1 VDLRPFRAVRYTP
14 AAGPMEQLVCPPY
27 DVISAAQERAL
38 LARNANNMVR
48 LELAEVSGDAPP
60 TRYSDAAAAY
70 AAMQADG
77 LLARDEAPAYY
88 LLRQRFSVDGHTHE
102 RWGLL
107 GALKA
112 EELGTGVL
120 PHEDTAPGP
129 KADRLALMEATGANF
144 SPIMLLYR
152 DPSGAVDAARRK
164 AAAGAPLADFTADD
178 GQGYALWRVDDP
190 AALEAIGTALAA
202 QPAYIADGHHRYETA
217 VVYAGRHPEGGE
229 AGARV
234 LACLIDFADPGL
246 LIQPYY
252 RVLHSLDG
260 AQRQRLEQV
269 LAEGFTAQPA
279 PAGARTG
286 AALQEAVDQAAQG
299 RVVLG
304 VAEQGKP
311 PRLLTPTAATA
322 PQPDAKAAPE
332 VQVRSVE
339 ARVLQEAVFRPVLG
353 DGFPANVAYVH
364 DGAEAL
370 AMVERGEGQMA
381 FFVKGVPAPVFE
393 AVVGAGIRLP
403 RKSTYFH
410 PKLPSGLVIKP
421 LVGDL

>member
-27 DVISAAQERAL
+27 DVISPAQERAL
-38 LARNANNMVR
+38 LERNTHNMVR
-48 LELAEVSGDAPP
+48 LELAEVSAEAPAS
-60 TRYSDAAAAY
+60 RYSDAAAAY

-88 LLRQRFSVDGHTHE
+88 LLRQRFSVDGRTHE

-152 DPSGAVDAARRK
+152 DPSGTVSAARER

-178 GQGYALWRVDDP
+178 GQGYALWRVDDA
-190 AALEAIGTALAA
+190 AALEAIGAALAS
-202 QPAYIADGHHRYETA
+202 QPAYIADGHHRYETG
-217 VVYAGRHPEGGE
+217 VVYAGQHPESGE
-229 AGARV
+229 AGTRV

-252 RVLHSLDG
+252 RVLHSLN
-260 AQRQRLEQV
+260 AEQRTHLTRVLE
-269 LAEGFTAQPA
+269 EGFTALPA
-279 PAGARTG
+279 TVGERTG
-286 AALQEAVDQAAQG
+286 AAVQDAVDAAADG

-304 VAEQGKP
+304 IVEQGAP
-311 PRLLTPTAATA
+311 PRLLTPTPGTA
-322 PQPDAKAAPE
+322 PAPDPAAAPTE
-332 VQVRSVE
+332 QVRSVE

-370 AMVERGEGQMA
+370 EMVERGEGQMA
-381 FFVKGVPAPVFE
+381 FFIKGVPAPVFE

-421 LVGDL
+421 LVGEL

>member
-1 VDLRPFRAVRYTP
+1 MDLRPFRAVRYTP
-14 AAGPMEQLVCPPY
+14 AAGPMEQLLCPPY
-27 DVISAAQERAL
+27 DVISVAQERAL
-38 LARNANNMVR
+38 LARNPHNMVR
-48 LELAEVSGDAPP
+48 LELAEMSGDAPP
-60 TRYSDAAAAY
+60 SRYSDAAAAF

-77 LLARDEAPAYY
+77 TLARDDAPSYY
-88 LLRQRFSVDGHTHE
+88 LLRQRFSMDGRTHE

-152 DPSGAVDAARRK
+152 DPSGTVDAARRT
-164 AAAGAPLADFTADD
+164 AAAGVPLADFTADD
-178 GQGYALWRVDDP
+178 GQGYALWRLDDP
-190 AALEAIGTALAA
+190 SALAA
-202 QPAYIADGHHRYETA
+202 IGAALANQLAYIADGHHRYETS

-229 AGARV
+229 AGSRV

-252 RVLHSLDG
+252 RVLHSLSPV
-260 AQRQRLEQV
+260 QHQRLEQV
-269 LAEGFTAQPA
+269 LAEGFTALPA
-279 PAGARTG
+279 PTGARTG
-286 AALQEAVDQAAQG
+286 AALQEAVDRAAQDT
-299 RVVLG
+299 VVLG
-304 VAEQGKP
+304 IAEQGKP
-311 PRLLTPTAATA
+311 ARLLTPTTATA

-339 ARVLQEAVFRPVLG
+339 ARLLQEAVFRPVLG

-410 PKLPSGLVIKP
+410 PKLPSGLVIKL
-421 LVGDL
+421 LVGEL